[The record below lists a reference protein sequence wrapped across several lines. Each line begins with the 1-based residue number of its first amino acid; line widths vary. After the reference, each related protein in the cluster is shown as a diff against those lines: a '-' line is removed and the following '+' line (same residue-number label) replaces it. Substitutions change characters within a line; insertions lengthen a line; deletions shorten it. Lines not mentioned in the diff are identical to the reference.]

1 MKNNFSMASRILNF
15 NKKNEPKTPVY
26 YPPDENIC
34 GTFKTLN
41 KIFSMDINIDA
52 NGHVT
57 INYTKNGSSTTQ
69 MKGQL
74 NIDIHSFVVFD
85 NTFFKDNI
93 GTYVG
98 TYTSSTT
105 ILFQSVNAYAKLSTG
120 ITFFKSSSA
129 SSPTNPRI
137 FLNGTPKVTNTL
149 NVSRRH
155 MPYIELIYISSD
167 GNNIIY
173 TNNSFQGMNT
183 PSADNL
189 ILDVSN
195 NKIILN
201 DRRFAVYDSNV
212 KININIEPTDEFPD
226 IKYLSFKTNNDSKL
240 YIKFE
245 LTNITTAGSQ
255 AYYSEAVTQRQNKWV
270 YYPYTMIYYL
280 VNLND
285 ITNIKIYVMQTYC
298 CRIKSDLNANN
309 LCYIK
314 DYIKDT
320 LPTGWIFSYMLLG
333 SENYLTINCY
343 GEAIVLNDSL
353 INTYE
358 YVYPSTAPFLY
369 NMVNSQINAK

>member
-1 MKNNFSMASRILNF
+1 M
-15 NKKNEPKTPVY
+15 
-26 YPPDENIC
+26 
-34 GTFKTLN
+34 
-41 KIFSMDINIDA
+41 
-52 NGHVT
+52 
-57 INYTKNGSSTTQ
+57 KNGSIKTQ

-74 NIDIHSFVVFD
+74 NVDIHSFVVFD
-85 NTFFKDNI
+85 NAFFNDNI

-105 ILFQSVNAYAKLSTG
+105 LLFQIVNIYGKLNNG
-120 ITFFKSSSA
+120 VTFFKVSSA

-137 FLNGTPKVTNTL
+137 FLNGTPKLTNSIS
-149 NVSRRH
+149 VSRRH

-189 ILDVSN
+189 ILDVPDD
-195 NKIILN
+195 KIILN
-201 DRRFAVYDSNV
+201 DRRFSVYDTNV
-212 KININIEPTDEFPD
+212 KININIEVTEEFPNT
-226 IKYLSFKTNNDSKL
+226 KYLSFKTNNETNL
-240 YIKFE
+240 YIDFE

-255 AYYSEAVTQRQNKWV
+255 EYYSEAVTQRQNKWI
-270 YYPYTMIYYL
+270 YYPHTMIYYL

-285 ITNIKIYVMQTYC
+285 TTNIKIYVMQTYC
-298 CRIKSDLNANN
+298 TRIKSDLNSNN
-309 LCYIK
+309 LCYIN

-320 LPTGWIFSYMLLG
+320 LPRGWIFSYMLLG

-358 YVYPSTAPFLY
+358 YVYPSTASFLY
-369 NMVNSQINAK
+369 DIVDSKMNIK